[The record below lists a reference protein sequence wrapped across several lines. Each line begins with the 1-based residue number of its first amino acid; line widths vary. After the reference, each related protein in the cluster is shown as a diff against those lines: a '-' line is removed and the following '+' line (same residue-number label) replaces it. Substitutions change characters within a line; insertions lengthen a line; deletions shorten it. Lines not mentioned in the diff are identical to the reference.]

1 MTRVRIRAKQEHPKS
16 SGGYNVSVLPTHR
29 ELEVVAVDAD
39 GKETPLS
46 VKRLELVS
54 DAASTAPI
62 TVRLE
67 LFPDEVDIDAEVE
80 PQLALVA
87 PEGG

>member
-1 MTRVRIRAKQEHPKS
+1 MTRVRIRAQQEHPKS
-16 SGGYNVSVLPTHR
+16 TSGYEISVLPTHQ

-54 DAASTAPI
+54 DAANPGPI
-62 TVRLE
+62 SVRLE
-67 LFPDEVDIDAEVE
+67 LFPDEVDIDAEAAT
-80 PQLALVA
+80 QLALTP
-87 PEGG
+87 PERG